1 MLWLLSKK
9 RGLKLNSLNHNWNEL
24 EVDFRISLVD
34 FEASCGFTLKSEY
47 PTLNLNLSLSA
58 AAQFELSKTQLCSP
72 LI

>member
-1 MLWLLSKK
+1 MTSQKH
-9 RGLKLNSLNHNWNEL
+9 GLKFNLLNHNWNEL

-47 PTLNLNLSLSA
+47 PTLNLSLSA
-58 AAQFELSKTQLCSP
+58 ASQFELSKTQLCSP